1 LIPTAVILVNR
12 HDHVMPGLPS
22 PPAARLATPRWLDAR
37 LVGGLVLVLGSIAVG
52 TRVVAAADDTQ
63 TVWAVTADLAAGS
76 RLRDDH
82 LRRVDVHL
90 TGDTPGHYLD
100 ARAAHPVGYLLT
112 RPVNAGELLPA
123 AAVAAP
129 DAVTGK
135 RRFVTLPVERYHL
148 PDDLRAGELVDV
160 YVTVKSAAGGAEPR
174 SLLVGAA
181 LTVAA
186 VNRGSRGGFGAAGT
200 GDVGVELSVPE
211 RDARGIVA
219 AAQSGPI
226 DLVRV
231 PGGGQL
237 KEDG

>member
-1 LIPTAVILVNR
+1 
-12 HDHVMPGLPS
+12 MPVLPS
-22 PPAARLATPRWLDAR
+22 PPAARLSTPRWLDTR
-37 LVGGLVLVLGSIAVG
+37 LLGGLVLVLGSIAVG
-52 TRVVAAADDTQ
+52 TKVVAAADDTQ

-76 RLRDDH
+76 RLTDDH

-90 TGDTPGHYLD
+90 TGDTPSHYLD
-100 ARAAHPVGYLLT
+100 GRAAHPVGYLLT
-112 RPVNAGELLPA
+112 RAVRAGELLPA

-129 DAVTGK
+129 DAAADK

-148 PDDLRAGELVDV
+148 PDDLRTGEVVDV
-160 YVTVKSAAGGAEPR
+160 YVTVTSSASGAEPR
-174 SLLVGAA
+174 SLLVGAG
-181 LTVAA
+181 LTVSA
-186 VNRGSRGGFGAAGT
+186 VNRGSRGGFGAGGT

-211 RDARGIVA
+211 RDARSLVA

-231 PGGGQL
+231 PGGGHL